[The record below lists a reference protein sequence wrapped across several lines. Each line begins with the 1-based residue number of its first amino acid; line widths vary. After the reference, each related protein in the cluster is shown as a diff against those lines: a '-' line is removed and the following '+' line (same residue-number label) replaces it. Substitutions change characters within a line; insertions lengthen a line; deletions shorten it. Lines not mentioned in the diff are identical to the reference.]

1 MLPEFVRVGDDTI
14 IGSTHGLDAA
24 GDPHRRYQVLTVRDG
39 KIVDLQGCRTRRQA
53 ERFAARRR

>member
-1 MLPEFVRVGDDTI
+1 VLPEFVRVGDDTI
-14 IGSTHGLDAA
+14 IGSIHWRDAA
-24 GDPHRRYQVLTVRDG
+24 GNPQQRYQVLTLRDG